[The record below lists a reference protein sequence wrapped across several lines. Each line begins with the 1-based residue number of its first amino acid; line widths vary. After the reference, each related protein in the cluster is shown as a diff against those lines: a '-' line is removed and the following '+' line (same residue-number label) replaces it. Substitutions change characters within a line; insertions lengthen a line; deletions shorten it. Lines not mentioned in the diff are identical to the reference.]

1 MKRLRER
8 KPMPDHG
15 LPCWRAAGSKAFDSR
30 PAAMEETEAS
40 LTCFS
45 LLTKNG
51 AGFVSQN
58 GVMCAAVWPQER
70 RRGWKGW

>member
-40 LTCFS
+40 LTLAS
-45 LLTKNG
+45 PSSPKTGLAL
-51 AGFVSQN
+51 SPR
-58 GVMCAAVWPQER
+58 ME
-70 RRGWKGW
+70 